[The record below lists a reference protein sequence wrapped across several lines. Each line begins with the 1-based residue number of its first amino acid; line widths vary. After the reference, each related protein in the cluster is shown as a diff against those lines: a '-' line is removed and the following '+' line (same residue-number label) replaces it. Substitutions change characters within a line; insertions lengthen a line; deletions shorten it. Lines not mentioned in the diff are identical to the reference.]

1 MEDPSNAVYGK
12 DDAPPPKYGPVTFLG
27 IRIPQESRPIVAWTL
42 LALLIVMV
50 TIIVFLLPS
59 GIPFLAAKN
68 SGGFFGYVGLFFLYM
83 IGFFVILS
91 LFFTTMYFVGDVTR
105 RAMTEQA

>member
-1 MEDPSNAVYGK
+1 METPSNAVYGK

-27 IRIPQESRPIVAWTL
+27 VRIPQESRPIIAWGL
-42 LALLIVMV
+42 LAALIVMV

-83 IGFFVILS
+83 FGFFLILS
-91 LFFTTMYFVGDVTR
+91 MFFSTLYFVGNVTR
-105 RAMTEQA
+105 RALTEEA